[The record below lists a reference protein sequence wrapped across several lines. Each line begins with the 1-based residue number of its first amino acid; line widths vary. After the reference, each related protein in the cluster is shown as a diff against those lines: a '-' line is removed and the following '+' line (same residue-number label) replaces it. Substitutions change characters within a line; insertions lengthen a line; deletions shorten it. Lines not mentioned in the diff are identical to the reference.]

1 MVLKDLRLKKD
12 LTTAEL
18 AQIIETTPEEVAAW
32 ESSEPK
38 EISSEYLQKL
48 ADFYECTPA
57 FLQNLQQNA
66 YLQAKKEA
74 PKKKPIVCPHCKS
87 KELAFVTEA
96 HKAIVARVF
105 ELLCIFFGFVVI
117 LGSWNDLEG
126 ATFTLLYL
134 SISVLLLRI
143 YIFYAESK
151 THVQCICKECGNV
164 WLHDSPFNS

>member
-38 EISSEYLQKL
+38 AIPSEYLQKL
-48 ADFYECTPA
+48 ADFYECSPA

-66 YLQAKKEA
+66 FLQAKKEA

-87 KELAFVTEA
+87 KELAFVSEA
-96 HKAIVARVF
+96 HKAIVARIF
-105 ELLCIFFGFVVI
+105 EILCIFFGFVVV
-117 LGSWNDLEG
+117 LGSLNDLEG
-126 ATFTLLYL
+126 AIFALITF
-134 SISVLLLRI
+134 SIIVLCLRI

-151 THVQCICKECGNV
+151 THVQCICKECGNL
-164 WLHDSPFNS
+164 WLHDSPFNN